1 LTFIWPL
8 VLLLLLLIPVGV
20 LAAIALQRRRRA
32 RLAAYGSLG
41 IGASLRA
48 PISRPRRAITSGLLI
63 AGFGILVVAL
73 ARPQAVVSL
82 PRLEGTVILA
92 FDVSNSMAAKDFTP
106 TRMEAAKAAAR
117 AFVEKQ
123 PASVQIGV
131 VAFSDSGISVQAAT
145 NDQAKVLAAI
155 NRLQPQRGTSLA
167 QGILSSLNA
176 IETAEDPTKGYYT
189 NRSPLPSPTPVPA
202 GTLGS
207 SVIVL
212 LSDGENNEQPDP
224 QQAAQ
229 VAADRGVRIHTV
241 GIGSPGGTTLDI
253 NGFKVHTQLDAQAL
267 QNIAETTGGTYY
279 GADTQAHLDTI
290 YANLDAALVVKPER
304 LEVTPLFADAALVAL
319 LLGALSSIIW
329 MGRAP

>member
-1 LTFIWPL
+1 VTFIWPL

-20 LAAIALQRRRRA
+20 LVSIALERRRRT

-41 IGASLRA
+41 IGLASRT
-48 PISRPRRAITSGLLI
+48 PISRPRRVITSGLLI
-63 AGFGILVVAL
+63 AGFAILVVGL

-123 PASVQIGV
+123 PVSVQIGV
-131 VAFSDSGISVQAAT
+131 VAFSDSGISVLAAT
-145 NDQAKVLAAI
+145 NEQAKVLAAI

-167 QGILSSLNA
+167 QGILASLTA

-202 GTLGS
+202 GSHGS

-229 VAADRGVRIHTV
+229 LAADRGVLIHTV

-267 QNIAETTGGTYY
+267 QQLANTTGGTYY
-279 GADTQAHLDTI
+279 GADTQAHLDAI
-290 YANLDAALVVKPER
+290 YANLDTSLVVKPEK

>member
-1 LTFIWPL
+1 VTFIWPL
-8 VLLLLLLIPVGV
+8 LLLLLLLIPVGV
-20 LAAIALQRRRRA
+20 LASIALERRRRA

-41 IGASLRA
+41 IGLALQA

-63 AGFGILVVAL
+63 AGFTILVVAL

-123 PASVQIGV
+123 PPSVQIGV

-145 NDQAKVLAAI
+145 NDQAQVLAAI
-155 NRLQPQRGTSLA
+155 NRLTPQRGTSLA
-167 QGILSSLNA
+167 QGILASLKA
-176 IETAEDPTKGYYT
+176 IDTAEDPTKGYYT

-202 GTLGS
+202 GSHGS

-224 QQAAQ
+224 PQAAQ
-229 VAADRGVRIHTV
+229 LAADRGVRIHTV
-241 GIGSPGGTTLDI
+241 GIGTPGGTTLDI

-267 QNIAETTGGTYY
+267 QQIAATTGGTYY
-279 GADTQAHLDTI
+279 GADTQAHLDAI
-290 YANLDAALVVKPER
+290 YPNLDTALVVKPER

-319 LLGALSSIIW
+319 LFGALSSILW

>member
-1 LTFIWPL
+1 M
-8 VLLLLLLIPVGV
+8 
-20 LAAIALQRRRRA
+20 
-32 RLAAYGSLG
+32 S
-41 IGASLRA
+41 
-48 PISRPRRAITSGLLI
+48 SGLLV
-63 AGFGILVVAL
+63 AGFVILVVGL

-82 PRLEGTVILA
+82 PSLEGTVILA

-123 PASVQIGV
+123 PDTVQIGL
-131 VAFSDSGISVQAAT
+131 VAFSDSGISVQVAT
-145 NDQAKVLAAI
+145 NDQARVLAAI

-167 QGILSSLNA
+167 QGIVASLNA
-176 IETAEDPTKGYYT
+176 IDTAEDPTKGYYT

-202 GTLGS
+202 GSHGS

-229 VAADRGVRIHTV
+229 QAADRGVRIYTV

-253 NGFKVHTQLDAQAL
+253 NGFQVHTQLNAQAL
-267 QNIAETTGGTYY
+267 QQIAATTGGTYF
-279 GADTQAHLDTI
+279 GADTQAHLDSI
-290 YANLDAALVVKPER
+290 YAKLDTALVVKPEK
-304 LEVTPLFADAALVAL
+304 LEITPLFAGAAILAL
-319 LLGALSSIIW
+319 LLGALSSIVW
-329 MGRAP
+329 LGRAP

>member
-1 LTFIWPL
+1 MSFIWPL

-20 LAAIALQRRRRA
+20 LAAITLERRRRA

-41 IGASLRA
+41 IGASSRA
-48 PISRPRRAITSGLLI
+48 ISRPRRAITSGLLV
-63 AGFGILVVAL
+63 AGFAILVVAL

-106 TRMEAAKAAAR
+106 TRMEAAKGAAR

-123 PASVQIGV
+123 PQSVQIGV

-155 NRLQPQRGTSLA
+155 NRLTPQRGTSLA
-167 QGILSSLNA
+167 QGILASLTA

-189 NRSPLPSPTPVPA
+189 NRSALPSPTTVPA
-202 GTLGS
+202 GSHGS

-229 VAADRGVRIHTV
+229 LAADRGVRIHTV

-267 QNIAETTGGTYY
+267 AQIAKTTGGTYY
-279 GADTQAHLDTI
+279 GADTQAHLDAI
-290 YANLDAALVVKPER
+290 YANLDTALVVKPEK

-319 LLGALSSIIW
+319 LLGALASIIW